1 MSLASFIQPA
11 RIREL
16 LYDAVCEYSPTY
28 AEQPSV
34 AVFERAIMEADLRVE
49 SQVVATPG
57 AEPDDPR
64 RNLIIRL
71 GPEPVELLWLGHT
84 DTVVLP
90 DDETHDPFVKDG
102 VLHGLG
108 SADMKAGCVAAIEAA
123 IALRDSGLKL
133 KRGIAIGLVV
143 GEEEYG
149 DGAERIVERIKPPL
163 AIVGEPTDLEACF
176 EHYGYFEA
184 ELETRGRRAHAAVPE
199 FGANAIH
206 AMLQWLMSAWEI
218 RATRARKLVLNPR
231 GITGSSPLFAVPEA
245 CYATLDAHIH
255 GNASVDEVIGI
266 INDAMK
272 VAAAEHEGCTFDWSE
287 VFFARGYK
295 LDVEDP
301 DLSYVRDSYGAA
313 GVAFKPT
320 AFRSHSDA
328 AFLAGLGIKT
338 IVAGPGKLSVA
349 HTPEERV
356 HLKKVEQAALLYA
369 EMFARVGGAYE

>member
-1 MSLASFIQPA
+1 MTFAKYIRPA

-16 LYDAVCEYSPTY
+16 LYNAVCEYSPTY
-28 AEQPSV
+28 AEQPAVS
-34 AVFERAIMEADLRVE
+34 VFERAIMEADLRVE
-49 SQVVATPG
+49 SQVVSTPG

-64 RNLIIRL
+64 RNLIVRL

-90 DDETHDPFVKDG
+90 DDETLEPFVKDG

-123 IALRDSGLKL
+123 IALRDSGLPL

-163 AIVGEPTDLEACF
+163 AIVGEPTDLEPCF
-176 EHYGYFEA
+176 EHFGYFEA

-206 AMLQWLMSAWEI
+206 AMLQWLMSVWEI
-218 RATRARKLVLNPR
+218 RAKRARKLVLNPR

-255 GNASVDEVIGI
+255 GNASVDEVIAI
-266 INDAMK
+266 INEAMK
-272 VAAAEHEGCTFDWSE
+272 AAAAEHEGCTFDWNQ
-287 VFFARGYK
+287 VFFAPGYE
-295 LDVEDP
+295 LDPEDEA
-301 DLSYVRDSYGAA
+301 LAYIGASYEAVGLPY
-313 GVAFKPT
+313 KPT

-328 AFLAGLGIKT
+328 AFLSSLGIKT
-338 IVAGPGKLSVA
+338 IVAGPGKLAVA

-356 HLKKVEQAALLYA
+356 TLKRVEQAAQLYA
-369 EMFARVGGAYE
+369 EMFARAAGAYD